1 MFDLEQSISDW
12 RKQMLAAGIKAP
24 VPLDELESHL
34 REEIERQIQSGASD
48 QEAFQRTVLQ
58 IGQAKELKA
67 EFVKNGYLFSLLG
80 NDIFTF
86 LHRIVGAL
94 WLVLCSWGFVALSR
108 FLFIWHL
115 PSAHWRG
122 LGLLNLLIELLQLA
136 IYGTAILGSIL
147 VIRGSK
153 PGRWI
158 VGSIASLYA
167 LFMLFVLFGRIDQ
180 IPAEP
185 SSVVRVG
192 GYTAFYAITA
202 LIMFLPPRSNLKPA
216 RR

>member
-1 MFDLEQSISDW
+1 MFDLEQSIADW
-12 RKQMLAAGIKAP
+12 RKQMLPAGIKAP

-67 EFVKNGYLFSLLG
+67 EFVKNSYLFSLLR
-80 NDIFTF
+80 NDIFTV
-86 LHRIVGAL
+86 LHRILGAL
-94 WLVLCSWGFVALSR
+94 WLVLSSWGFVTLSR
-108 FLFIWHL
+108 LMVMWYL

-122 LGLLNLLIELLQLA
+122 LGLLNVLIELLLLA
-136 IYGTAILGSIL
+136 ISGAGILGSIL

-158 VGSIASLYA
+158 IGSIASLYA
-167 LFMLFVLFGRIDQ
+167 LFMLSVLFGQ
-180 IPAEP
+180 TPVAQP
-185 SSVVRVG
+185 SSAVIVG
-192 GYTAFYAITA
+192 SFAAFYAITA
-202 LIMFLPPRSNLKPA
+202 LIMFLPPRSNMKPA
-216 RR
+216 RQ